1 MLIGIIIISA
11 CLIIAIILD
20 YKNNFFHAVMILVK
34 NLLRIFRIHDM
45 HPKPKE
51 VFTFN
56 GQRIYSRE
64 EVKEKMKLSYNKAL
78 EEIHH
83 PLFDRDN
90 WIEEDLKK

>member
-1 MLIGIIIISA
+1 MLIGIIISV
-11 CLIIAIILD
+11 CLIIAGILD
-20 YKNNFFHAVMILVK
+20 YKNK
-34 NLLRIFRIHDM
+34 WGIFRFRDFVESQSQH
-45 HPKPKE
+45 KKE
-51 VFTFN
+51 IFTFN
-56 GQRIYSRE
+56 GERIYTKQ